1 MTTVA
6 QWNVR
11 GPVQTLQT
19 EFAEWDL
26 TKEEWQAP
34 RHSTVAHFLPDGKIR
49 KSEHHNPD
57 GSISFTSY
65 IYDESGR
72 LTEALSQMDDRPIHQ
87 NIYLYDDSGRLVRVI
102 SVDENGVQRDSEIH
116 SYDEAG
122 RKTKVVIPP
131 RHEPNS
137 GSYFVI
143 EGAELGYGGGDAATI
158 TTLYDNRAQAT
169 EALLHDA
176 NHRLVGRIV
185 LTRDSSGRLMKEEMQ
200 LGSEEIPF
208 PDLEKAFENVPPE
221 ERARAAAMFANLFG
235 PDRIMSST
243 TYAYDEKGH
252 RVEQYTQMAGMSER
266 RTIYRFDEHDNP
278 IEQTTQ
284 EVRCDM
290 NVDEAG
296 NPQAS
301 NEIST
306 HQQVRYQYQY
316 DTHGNWTERAVSV
329 RLEQNPDFQR
339 SNIERRK
346 ISYYAS

>member
-1 MTTVA
+1 M
-6 QWNVR
+6 
-11 GPVQTLQT
+11 QTLQT

-102 SVDENGVQRDSEIH
+102 SVDENGIQRDFEIY

-131 RHEPNS
+131 KHEPNC
-137 GSYFVI
+137 GSFFGI
-143 EGAELGYGGGDAATI
+143 EGAELGYGGGDTASV
-158 TTLYDNRAQAT
+158 TTLYDDRAQAT

-176 NHRLVGRIV
+176 NHRLLGRVI

-200 LGSEEIPF
+200 LGSDESPF
-208 PDLEKAFENVPPE
+208 PDLEKALENMPPE

-235 PDRIMSST
+235 ADRIMSST

-252 RVEQYTQMAGMSER
+252 RVERYTRMGGVSEQ

-278 IEQTTQ
+278 IEETTD
-284 EVRCDM
+284 ETRRDM
-290 NVDEAG
+290 NPDEAG

-301 NEIST
+301 NEISL
-306 HQQVRYQYQY
+306 HKQVRYKYQY
-316 DTHGNWTERAVSV
+316 DTHGNWTERVVSV